1 MKCCVVRRI
10 NNQVPTLGPAHEQR
24 CAHMISKGTSTKSEA
39 NSYSCKQ
46 SAKKP
51 TTKDKTEPL
60 SSQRVGL
67 ENG

>member
-1 MKCCVVRRI
+1 
-10 NNQVPTLGPAHEQR
+10 
-24 CAHMISKGTSTKSEA
+24 MISKGTSTKSEA

-46 SAKKP
+46 FAKKP

-67 ENG
+67 ENGQLMVTWLKHFIMSSEIGKC